1 MEKKIDIKIKKNINI
16 DCNDTDGENERHGEK
31 SSFLKESKSW
41 IEV

>member
-1 MEKKIDIKIKKNINI
+1 MEKKIDTKIKKNNI
-16 DCNDTDGENERHGEK
+16 DCNDIDGENERHGEK